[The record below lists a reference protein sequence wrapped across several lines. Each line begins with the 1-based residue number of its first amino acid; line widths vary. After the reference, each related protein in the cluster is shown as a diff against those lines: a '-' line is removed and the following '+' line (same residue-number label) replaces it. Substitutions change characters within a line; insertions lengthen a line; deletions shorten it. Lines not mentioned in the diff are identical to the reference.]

1 MQKIKYSYQ
10 IFPRKRESDSR
21 AEGAVRA
28 ADEIGDQA
36 ASALVRI
43 VAHAH
48 NVTVVELFHHS
59 RSRAPIAATR
69 QLAMYLMH
77 VVLGRNLT
85 EVGRF
90 FGRDRTTVSYACM
103 RMEDMRDDPV
113 FEQQVLDLENRIERV
128 ICRRLKSGECLNGEG
143 DGE

>member
-1 MQKIKYSYQ
+1 MQNIKYSDQ
-10 IFPRKRESDSR
+10 FFSQDDAGDSR
-21 AEGAVRA
+21 AGRALRA

-36 ASALVRI
+36 ASMLARI

-48 NVTVVELFHHS
+48 NVTVAELFHHS

-77 VVLGRNLT
+77 VALGRSLS

-103 RMEDMRDDPV
+103 RIEDMRDDPG
-113 FEQQVLDLENRIERV
+113 FEQQVLALENLIDQSVSR
-128 ICRRLKSGECLNGEG
+128 CFQTKECLIMDADDE
-143 DGE
+143 

>member
-1 MQKIKYSYQ
+1 MQKIKYSSQ
-10 IFPRKRESDSR
+10 FFSQDDAGDSR
-21 AEGAVRA
+21 AGRAAKA
-28 ADEIGDQA
+28 ADEIGDRA
-36 ASALVRI
+36 ASMLARI
-43 VAHAH
+43 VANAH

-77 VVLGRNLT
+77 VALGRSLS

-103 RMEDMRDDPV
+103 RMEDMRDDPG
-113 FEQQVLDLENRIERV
+113 FEQQVLNLEELIAQSVSRCFQTE
-128 ICRRLKSGECLNGEG
+128 KCLNMDAEH
-143 DGE
+143 E